1 MVPSSVSRH
10 PEINF
15 FGPQESSYLSLGATS
30 ELKDTQT
37 TACRVAFQIKS
48 SIKRVRRRR
57 SGRSVLATL
66 LPKTRSEAIDL
77 STGDTYYRIDKKLEE
92 C

>member
-1 MVPSSVSRH
+1 MVPSSISRH

-48 SIKRVRRRR
+48 SIKRVVDAVVAEHF
-57 SGRSVLATL
+57 GHVVAQTPL
-66 LPKTRSEAIDL
+66 KTSAFIDL
-77 STGDTYYRIDKKLEE
+77 RHLGPKSIKN
-92 C
+92 